1 MAKGVS
7 AAEKKERM
15 LKLFRESKDVFTKKE
30 IESRST
36 KVGIISNAVEGV
48 LKELV
53 GDDLVREEKVGI
65 STYWWSFP
73 GEDAAKKRREL
84 SEQQAAV
91 AELTPKLE
99 QLQQQKAAAAAAAG
113 GEGDASE
120 LQALEASIDALRGR
134 QKAAS
139 EELTKLTKHGSCAAS
154 TRRATECRSRAARA
168 GYAHRSPAP
177 CTHPCGAGQ
186 LAPRK
191 GTAAC
196 APYAYRPRACRTHRV
211 PQAPRT
217 VDPRYLVI
225 TPGAEDWGA
234 RKADLTVLL
243 EGANR
248 WTDNLCTPMCRPVA
262 QRPRPMRPPARPA
275 SARASAGRP
284 PASPSL
290 GQPRPTSPSLGQP
303 QPTSPSL
310 AQPRPASA
318 NWQTCSGWPAISHTG
333 SR

>member
-134 QKAAS
+134 QKAAA

-154 TRRATECRSRAARA
+154 TRRAMECRSRAARA

-196 APYAYRPRACRTHRV
+196 APYAYRPPGCRTHF
-211 PQAPRT
+211 
-217 VDPRYLVI
+217 
-225 TPGAEDWGA
+225 
-234 RKADLTVLL
+234 VLWHH
-243 EGANR
+243 R
-248 WTDNLCTPMCRPVA
+248 R
-262 QRPRPMRPPARPA
+262 R
-275 SARASAGRP
+275 
-284 PASPSL
+284 
-290 GQPRPTSPSLGQP
+290 GQ
-303 QPTSPSL
+303 
-310 AQPRPASA
+310 
-318 NWQTCSGWPAISHTG
+318 
-333 SR
+333 

>member
-134 QKAAS
+134 QKAAA

-154 TRRATECRSRAARA
+154 TR
-168 GYAHRSPAP
+168 
-177 CTHPCGAGQ
+177 
-186 LAPRK
+186 
-191 GTAAC
+191 
-196 APYAYRPRACRTHRV
+196 
-211 PQAPRT
+211 
-217 VDPRYLVI
+217 
-225 TPGAEDWGA
+225 
-234 RKADLTVLL
+234 
-243 EGANR
+243 
-248 WTDNLCTPMCRPVA
+248 
-262 QRPRPMRPPARPA
+262 
-275 SARASAGRP
+275 
-284 PASPSL
+284 
-290 GQPRPTSPSLGQP
+290 
-303 QPTSPSL
+303 
-310 AQPRPASA
+310 
-318 NWQTCSGWPAISHTG
+318 
-333 SR
+333 

>member
-1 MAKGVS
+1 MTATRPGEREMPRRERSLGQISSSRFPIFLRATRHLDQPARGRLPRCASTMAKGVS

-36 KVGIISNAVEGV
+36 KAGIISNAVEGV

-99 QLQQQKAAAAAAAG
+99 QLQQQQASATAAAG

-120 LQALEASIDALRGR
+120 LQALETSIDALRGR

-139 EELTKLTKHGSCAAS
+139 EELTKLTKHG
-154 TRRATECRSRAARA
+154 T
-168 GYAHRSPAP
+168 
-177 CTHPCGAGQ
+177 
-186 LAPRK
+186 
-191 GTAAC
+191 
-196 APYAYRPRACRTHRV
+196 
-211 PQAPRT
+211 
-217 VDPRYLVI
+217 
-225 TPGAEDWGA
+225 
-234 RKADLTVLL
+234 
-243 EGANR
+243 
-248 WTDNLCTPMCRPVA
+248 
-262 QRPRPMRPPARPA
+262 
-275 SARASAGRP
+275 
-284 PASPSL
+284 
-290 GQPRPTSPSLGQP
+290 
-303 QPTSPSL
+303 
-310 AQPRPASA
+310 
-318 NWQTCSGWPAISHTG
+318 
-333 SR
+333 

>member
-99 QLQQQKAAAAAAAG
+99 QLQQQQASATAAAG

-120 LQALEASIDALRGR
+120 LQALETSIDALRGR

-139 EELTKLTKHGSCAAS
+139 EELTKLTKQ
-154 TRRATECRSRAARA
+154 
-168 GYAHRSPAP
+168 
-177 CTHPCGAGQ
+177 GA
-186 LAPRK
+186 
-191 GTAAC
+191 
-196 APYAYRPRACRTHRV
+196 
-211 PQAPRT
+211 
-217 VDPRYLVI
+217 D
-225 TPGAEDWGA
+225 DWGA
-234 RKADLTVLL
+234 RKADLAVLF

-248 WTDNLCTPMCRPVA
+248 WTDNLFTLKKYMTDKHGMEGKQA
-262 QRPRPMRPPARPA
+262 A
-275 SARASAGRP
+275 SYLKMGQDFDYVEV
-284 PASPSL
+284 SL
-290 GQPRPTSPSLGQP
+290 KT
-303 QPTSPSL
+303 
-310 AQPRPASA
+310 AA
-318 NWQTCSGWPAISHTG
+318 
-333 SR
+333 

>member
-134 QKAAS
+134 QKAAA

-154 TRRATECRSRAARA
+154 TRGAMECRSRAART
-168 GYAHRSPAP
+168 GYRSPAH
-177 CTHPCGAGQ
+177 CTH
-186 LAPRK
+186 LRRR
-191 GTAAC
+191 AAWHCCTC
-196 APYAYRPRACRTHRV
+196 AVRV
-211 PQAPRT
+211 PASGVPYAPRT
-217 VDPRYLVI
+217 VWC
-225 TPGAEDWGA
+225 TTGAEDSRPTLPGYHHPRRGGLGGA
-234 RKADLTVLL
+234 Q
-243 EGANR
+243 G
-248 WTDNLCTPMCRPVA
+248 RPHRAARGRQPVDRQPVHA
-262 QRPRPMRPPARPA
+262 HVQTSRPEA
-275 SARASAGRP
+275 SANAPSSTPRQRQSKRRAAC
-284 PASPSL
+284 SL
-290 GQPRPTSPSLGQP
+290 GQPRPVSRDLLAGQRFGLGLGLGLGLCGEQG
-303 QPTSPSL
+303 
-310 AQPRPASA
+310 R
-318 NWQTCSGWPAISHTG
+318 
-333 SR
+333 